1 MDWSKAKNILI
12 IAFTITNLV
21 LISVLVNNILH
32 DNKTIKDDH
41 NFIENV
47 KNELEKKDIKVDTEI
62 PTRIPN
68 MALLTLKYE
77 TYETNNL
84 IDVFMKDEVYD
95 TIKSGNKIYIKNP
108 NRVLTI
114 TNKNKIVYGDL
125 NKEKIYN
132 NLKLKQLE
140 NIIEKFLSENGF
152 EKDYKLVSYTI
163 EDDTHVLL
171 YKPVFKGI
179 IIENDEA
186 VMKFKVDN
194 TGIKIFERIWTE
206 SIRLKQIEMEVV
218 SAADTLLKLL
228 SHPDSFGK
236 TITKIDL
243 CYYFDGDSIRTKEGD
258 AAPAWKIDFSDGTY
272 KILK

>member
-1 MDWSKAKNILI
+1 MDWSKSKNILI

-21 LISVLVNNILH
+21 LIFVLANNTLH
-32 DNKTIKDDH
+32 DNRTVKDDH

-47 KNELEKKDIKVDTEI
+47 KNELEKKDIIVQTEI

-77 TYETNNL
+77 TYEPNNL

-95 TIKSGNKIYIKNP
+95 TINSGNKIYIKNP

-140 NIIEKFLSENGF
+140 NIIEKFLNENGF

-163 EDDTHVLL
+163 EDDNHILL
-171 YKPVFKGI
+171 YKPVFKGT
-179 IIENDEA
+179 IIENSEA

-236 TITKIDL
+236 TITKIEL

-258 AAPAWKIDFSDGTY
+258 AAPAWKIDFNDGTY
-272 KILK
+272 KIFK